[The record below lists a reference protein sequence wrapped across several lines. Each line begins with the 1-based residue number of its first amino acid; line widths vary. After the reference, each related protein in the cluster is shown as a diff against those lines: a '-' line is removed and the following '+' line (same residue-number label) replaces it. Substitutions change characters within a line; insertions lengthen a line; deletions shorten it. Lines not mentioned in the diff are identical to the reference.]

1 MAGRFKG
8 VGPRRA
14 AQRHRLLFVGSTAL
28 VFAVLITGILLL
40 IYGQNTAQAGL
51 DEHSVQPT
59 SSEQV
64 AFGTVTLLAPTTNIP
79 KGTKITSDML
89 KELPWP
95 RDQVPAGVIRK
106 IDDIRDMFAMDSLSP
121 DQPIVKTSVSI
132 SPPQV
137 GIGELLPAGHRAMTI
152 EVDAT
157 SGVEGW
163 ATAGAHVDVFVT
175 YVDQKDNISKTRLAV
190 EDAVVLSYGGSS
202 KTVNSS
208 EVDKAIPA
216 STVTLAVTFKDSL
229 KLQTARAIGRI
240 TLALRNV
247 GDSKSQ
253 GDEVFAADQWDSDD
267 HASKKTPNSSAKGFA
282 KIRTQNGEKQFFLGN
297 DEKWWQ
303 SEGED

>member
-1 MAGRFKG
+1 MAVGFKR
-8 VGPRRA
+8 VGPMRA
-14 AQRHRLLFVGSTAL
+14 AQRHRLFFVGSTAL
-28 VFAVLITGILLL
+28 VFALLITGILLL

-51 DEHSVQPT
+51 DDRAIST
-59 SSEQV
+59 ASTEQV
-64 AFGTVTLLAPTTNIP
+64 AFGTVTLLAPTVSIA
-79 KGTKITSDML
+79 KGSKITSDML

-106 IDDIRDMFAMDSLSP
+106 VDDIRDMFAMDNLSP
-121 DQPIVKTSVSI
+121 DQPIVKTSVSS
-132 SPPQV
+132 SPPQI

-175 YVDQKDNISKTRLAV
+175 YIDQKDRISKTRLAV
-190 EDAVVLSYGGSS
+190 EDAVVLSYGGSA
-202 KTVNSS
+202 KAASS
-208 EVDKAIPA
+208 TEEKVTPA
-216 STVTLAVTFKDSL
+216 TTVTLAVTFKDSL

-247 GDSKSQ
+247 RDVKSQ
-253 GDEVFAADQWDSDD
+253 GDEVFAADQWDSDEN
-267 HASKKTPNSSAKGFA
+267 ASKKTPNTSAKGFA
-282 KIRTQNGEKQFFLGN
+282 RIHTQDGEKQFFLGN

>member
-1 MAGRFKG
+1 MAVRFKR
-8 VGPRRA
+8 VGPMRA

-28 VFAVLITGILLL
+28 VFALLITGMLLL

-51 DEHSVQPT
+51 DERAVSPAAA
-59 SSEQV
+59 EQV
-64 AFGTVTLLAPTTNIP
+64 AFGTVTLLSPTTNIP
-79 KGTKITSDML
+79 KGAKITSEML
-89 KELPWP
+89 KEIPWP

-175 YVDQKDNISKTRLAV
+175 YIDQKDNISKTRLAV
-190 EDAVVLSYGGSS
+190 EDAVVLSYGGSA
-202 KTVNSS
+202 
-208 EVDKAIPA
+208 KAAQGTDMEKATPA
-216 STVTLAVTFKDSL
+216 TTVTLAVTFKDSL

-247 GDSKSQ
+247 RDQKSQ
-253 GDEVFAADQWDSDD
+253 GDEVFAADQWDSDTN
-267 HASKKTPNSSAKGFA
+267 AGKKQQNTAAKGFA
-282 KIRTQNGEKQFFLGN
+282 RIHTQSGEKQFFLGS

>member
-1 MAGRFKG
+1 MAVRFKR
-8 VGPRRA
+8 VGPMRA

-28 VFAVLITGILLL
+28 VFALLITGLLLL

-51 DEHSVQPT
+51 DDRIAAPAAT
-59 SSEQV
+59 EQV

-79 KGTKITSDML
+79 KGAKITSEML
-89 KELPWP
+89 KEIPWP

-106 IDDIRDMFAMDSLSP
+106 IDDIRDMFAMDSLAP
-121 DQPIVKTSVSI
+121 DQPIVKSSVSI
-132 SPPQV
+132 SAPQI

-175 YVDQKDNISKTRLAV
+175 YIDQKDRISKTRLAV
-190 EDAVVLSYGGSS
+190 EDAVVLSYGG
-202 KTVNSS
+202 NA
-208 EVDKAIPA
+208 KAASATDERAVPA
-216 STVTLAVTFKDSL
+216 TTVTLAVTFKDSL

-247 GDSKSQ
+247 RDVKSQ
-253 GDEVFAADQWDSDD
+253 GDEVFAADQWDNDANQV
-267 HASKKTPNSSAKGFA
+267 HKAPNSAAKGFA
-282 KIRTQNGEKQFFLGN
+282 RIHTQNGEKQFFLGN

>member
-1 MAGRFKG
+1 MAGRFKS
-8 VGPRRA
+8 VGPMRA

-28 VFAVLITGILLL
+28 VFALLITGILLL

-51 DEHSVQPT
+51 DERAISQN
-59 SSEQV
+59 SAEQV
-64 AFGTVTLLAPTTNIP
+64 AFGTVTLLSPTVSIP

-89 KELPWP
+89 KEMPWP
-95 RDQVPAGVIRK
+95 RDQVPGGVIRK
-106 IDDIRDMFAMDSLSP
+106 IDDIRDMYAIDSLSP
-121 DQPIVKTSVSI
+121 DQPIVKTSVSVTA
-132 SPPQV
+132 PQV

-175 YVDQKDNISKTRLAV
+175 YIDQKDSISKTRLAV
-190 EDAVVLSYGGSS
+190 EDAVVLSYGGNAKASS
-202 KTVNSS
+202 ST
-208 EVDKAIPA
+208 ELDKATPA
-216 STVTLAVTFKDSL
+216 TTVTLAVTFKDSL

-247 GDSKSQ
+247 RDVKSQ
-253 GDEVFAADQWDSDD
+253 GDDVFAADQWDSDE
-267 HASKKTPNSSAKGFA
+267 SENKKQPNAAAKGFA
-282 KIRTQNGEKQFFLGN
+282 RIHTQSGEKQFFLGS